1 MLGGLV
7 ALAAT
12 AAPVV
17 GGTPVTPGEWPD
29 AVAVLGSRGMCSGT
43 LIAPDVVLTAGH
55 CAEIDPVRIV
65 AGATSYTAGG
75 VEVAVAR
82 TITYPDWQ
90 GSYDAAVLVL
100 AEPVAGVT
108 PRALAR
114 DCTFDGFARGTRVHL
129 VGFGL
134 TDPDGRGDNT
144 MLREAMAA
152 VDDPECTGGHGCR
165 EAIAPGGEFVAGGGD
180 VNSCFGDSGGP
191 VYLDTAAGTIAI
203 GAVSRGVDGAAEPCD
218 GGGIYVRTDKLVA
231 WIEQQTGRT
240 ITQDGCTP
248 DPQPPADA
256 GGCDAGGGGAGG
268 SLGVLALAL
277 TARRRSRARR
287 SPRRARRP

>member
-12 AAPVV
+12 TAPVV
-17 GGTPVTPGEWPD
+17 GGTPATPGEWPD
-29 AVAVLGSRGMCSGT
+29 AVAVLGTRGMCSGT

-55 CAEIDPVRIV
+55 CAEIDPSRIV
-65 AGATSYTAGG
+65 AGATSYSSGDG
-75 VEVAVAR
+75 VQVAVAR
-82 TITYPDWQ
+82 VITYPDWQ

-100 AEPVAGVT
+100 AEPVSGIT

-114 DCTFDGFARGTRVHL
+114 SCTFDGFSRGTQVHL

-134 TDPDGRGDNT
+134 TDPDGHGDNT

-152 VDDPECTGGHGCR
+152 VDDPMCADGHGCR
-165 EAIAPGGEFVAGGGD
+165 PAIAPGGEFVAGGGD

-191 VYLDTAAGTIAI
+191 VYLDTPAGPVAI
-203 GAVSRGVDGAAEPCD
+203 GAVSRGVDGSAEPCD
-218 GGGIYVRTDKLVA
+218 GGGIYVRTDKLAA

-240 ITQDGCTP
+240 ITQDDCTP
-248 DPQPPADA
+248 DAPPADA

-268 SLGVLALAL
+268 ALGLLALAL
-277 TARRRSRARR
+277 TARRRSRAPR